1 MQKYIVKKMTDN
13 KRKTYISI
21 DNHLGFFVY
30 FLFIALTFSM
40 LFFFLI

>member
-1 MQKYIVKKMTDN
+1 MTDN

-30 FLFIALTFSM
+30 FFVYCLNF
-40 LFFFLI
+40 